1 MDECVF
7 CAIGSGAVDS
17 DLVTRP
23 SQRVFVVPALR
34 QRARNRGHALV
45 LPVAHVRSL
54 HDAEPDLRDEVFAV
68 TATLTGAFPALF
80 GAVGSYVFLNIVEP
94 DGQPFH
100 LHVHAVPRFAGDG
113 FREPDPAVAEV
124 PRDERLAQAAVLR
137 GLVA

>member
-1 MDECVF
+1 MGDCVF
-7 CAIGSGAVDS
+7 CAIGSGAADS
-17 DLVTRP
+17 DLVLHP

-54 HDAEPDLRDEVFAV
+54 HDAEPDLRDEVFA
-68 TATLTGAFPALF
+68 TATLTGAFPDLY
-80 GAVGSYVFLNIVEP
+80 GAVGSYVFLNNVEP
-94 DGQPFH
+94 DDQPFH

-137 GLVA
+137 VLLA

>member
-17 DLVTRP
+17 DLVARP
-23 SQRVFVVPALR
+23 SQRVVVVPALR

-45 LPVAHVRSL
+45 LPVVHVRSL

-68 TATLTGAFPALF
+68 RATLTGAFSALY
-80 GAVGSYVFLNIVEP
+80 GALGSYVFLNNVEP
-94 DGQPFH
+94 DGHPLH
-100 LHVHAVPRFAGDG
+100 LHVHAVPRFSGDG

-137 GLVA
+137 GVLA

>member
-1 MDECVF
+1 VRVLCDRLGCRRQRPGHAPIAACVRR
-7 CAIGSGAVDS
+7 AGAQA
-17 DLVTRP
+17 TRP
-23 SQRVFVVPALR
+23 EP
-34 QRARNRGHALV
+34 GHALV

-137 GLVA
+137 GLLA